1 MRPERVCKPL
11 CHNDNPRS
19 AKDAFISR
27 SFGWVVAVVGP
38 SEDTDIWVVVGGGDE
53 EHGAHRCSGIRTDT
67 NSPSDCGPSA
77 KVGDVVVF

>member
-38 SEDTDIWVVVGGGDE
+38 GEDAGIWVAVEGGGEGHD
-53 EHGAHRCSGIRTDT
+53 AHR
-67 NSPSDCGPSA
+67 
-77 KVGDVVVF
+77 